1 MNSSAAGP
9 TATLPGEVRKPK
21 TLFQAAGLRSE
32 PPMSLP
38 SATGSMSSAS
48 ATAAPPLDPP
58 DVSRWIEGV
67 ARRAE
72 HVVVALRAKAEFRH
86 VGLADDD
93 GAGGAH
99 ALDDV
104 AVLLR
109 HEIGEDARAE
119 SGAQALRQ
127 RQVLDRDRQAEQRP
141 GLGAVGQPEVGGSS
155 PRPGSRARP
164 RSETIAL
171 TAPLTASM
179 RSRNA
184 PTTSTTGNAAL
195 ADPPRQLDGRQAA
208 DRTGVRKRR
217 LVAGSGAWS
226 GHCSSMRKSSAEVNK
241 SRWLGTARGR
251 RARGSRRA

>member
-1 MNSSAAGP
+1 MNSSLAGP

-58 DVSRWIEGV
+58 RRQPLVEGV

-72 HVVVALRAKAEFRH
+72 HFVVGLRAEAEFRH

-119 SGAQALRQ
+119 GGAQALRQ

-141 GLGAVGQPEVGGSS
+141 GLGAAGKPEVGGLGLGKDFCA
-155 PRPGSRARP
+155 PAQRDDRIDRAVDGLDAVEKCADDFDHRD
-164 RSETIAL
+164 
-171 TAPLTASM
+171 
-179 RSRNA
+179 
-184 PTTSTTGNAAL
+184 AAL

-208 DRTGVRKRR
+208 NRTGFGKRG
-217 LVAGSGAWS
+217 LWPAAAL
-226 GHCSSMRKSSAEVNK
+226 AEVIALRCAN
-241 SRWLGTARGR
+241 
-251 RARGSRRA
+251 